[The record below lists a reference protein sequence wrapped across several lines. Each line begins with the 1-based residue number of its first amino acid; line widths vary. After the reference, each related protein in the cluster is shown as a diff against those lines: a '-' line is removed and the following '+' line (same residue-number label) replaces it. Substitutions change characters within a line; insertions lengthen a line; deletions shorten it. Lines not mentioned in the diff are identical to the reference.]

1 MARHLSTKPR
11 FTSRL
16 VLRPFRRR
24 DVGPLEDA
32 VRASL
37 GDLQPWLPWA
47 NGYDKGVAQR
57 FVRESLSAWNDGRA
71 YDFAIRYPDEPD
83 YHVGNVSI
91 WYVSPQNR
99 IGEVGYWIR
108 SGRTDQG
115 IGTEATARILQIGFE
130 ELNMHKIVLRIAA
143 GNLGSERIAAKL
155 GFSKEGLLREE
166 VKVGTTWLD
175 HTIWSLLENEW
186 WVERDRLKAEGTI
199 A

>member
-11 FTSRL
+11 VTSRL

-32 VRASL
+32 VRTSL
-37 GDLQPWLPWA
+37 ADLQPWLPWA

-71 YDFAIRYPDEPD
+71 YDFAIRFPEDPD
-83 YHVGNVSI
+83 YHVGNVSV

-99 IGEVGYWIR
+99 IGEIGYWIR
-108 SGRTDQG
+108 SGHTDQG
-115 IGTEATARILQIGFE
+115 IGTEATARVLQIGFE
-130 ELNMHKIVLRIAA
+130 ELDMHKIVLRIAT

-155 GFSKEGLLREE
+155 GFLREGLLREE
-166 VKVGTTWLD
+166 VKVGSTWLD

-186 WVERDRLKAEGTI
+186 WEQRDRLRAEGTI